1 MTEKDKQDKEQA
13 AALVQSPEEGSPAS
27 DEQPAPKH
35 PGRKRSHH
43 RQHRGYAGL
52 WVLLL
57 AMALLAGGG
66 WYAYQWLQQSQQQ
79 ISVLQ
84 QSQAN
89 LLAQNEKFAE
99 ALNNRLAAMAAGQQ
113 ELTKYIEVL
122 REKDQHLRKDWLVME
137 AEYLIQLA
145 NYRLLFERD
154 INTAIVALH
163 AADVR
168 LKDAGDPALLNTRK
182 AIADSIQALKQID
195 QADLAG
201 LSLTISAVNKE
212 LAQLPLNTPDPVSKA
227 HEANADL
234 AETKKVTSWKELPA
248 AIWKDLKT
256 LIVIR
261 DHEQPVGPLLSPQ
274 QRFFL
279 VENLRLQLEQARLA
293 MLTGQADV
301 YQERIQ
307 TAMQWIEQ
315 HFDKEAAT
323 TKSTLE
329 TLQQLRHAA
338 IAPELPDISAA
349 YQALQKYRNN
359 NNLDTGA
366 PAEPKPVPTPAPT
379 ANGTT

>member
-1 MTEKDKQDKEQA
+1 M
-13 AALVQSPEEGSPAS
+13 
-27 DEQPAPKH
+27 
-35 PGRKRSHH
+35 
-43 RQHRGYAGL
+43 
-52 WVLLL
+52 
-57 AMALLAGGG
+57 
-66 WYAYQWLQQSQQQ
+66 
-79 ISVLQ
+79 
-84 QSQAN
+84 
-89 LLAQNEKFAE
+89 
-99 ALNNRLAAMAAGQQ
+99 
-113 ELTKYIEVL
+113 
-122 REKDQHLRKDWLVME
+122 
-137 AEYLIQLA
+137 
-145 NYRLLFERD
+145 
-154 INTAIVALH
+154 
-163 AADVR
+163 
-168 LKDAGDPALLNTRK
+168 
-182 AIADSIQALKQID
+182 
-195 QADLAG
+195 
-201 LSLTISAVNKE
+201 NKE
-212 LAQLPLNTPDPVSKA
+212 LPDLPLNTPDPISKA

-248 AIWKDLKT
+248 AIWRDLKT

-307 TAMQWIEQ
+307 TAMDWIKR
-315 HFDKEAAT
+315 HFDKDAII

-329 TLQQLRHAA
+329 TLQQLSHAA

-366 PAEPKPVPTPAPT
+366 PAEPKPAPAPAPA